1 MAGFDVLPKS
11 ENLGHA
17 ARGGRAVIGGES
29 DERYFAGE
37 RYALE
42 QFGEE
47 HESPVQYADE
57 KGDAPAAVS
66 VIGIDSGCQRLYLA
80 DDFPV
85 RYGEFECPVVESEA
99 RPFAVHGDNN

>member
-1 MAGFDVLPKS
+1 M
-11 ENLGHA
+11 
-17 ARGGRAVIGGES
+17 IGGES

-80 DDFPV
+80 VISPCGTASSNV
-85 RYGEFECPVVESEA
+85 LSWSLTRGLSLCMVIIIK
-99 RPFAVHGDNN
+99 

>member
-1 MAGFDVLPKS
+1 M
-11 ENLGHA
+11 
-17 ARGGRAVIGGES
+17 IGGES

-85 RYGEFECPVVESEA
+85 RYGEFECPVVESDA

>member
-1 MAGFDVLPKS
+1 M
-11 ENLGHA
+11 
-17 ARGGRAVIGGES
+17 IGGES

-85 RYGEFECPVVESEA
+85 RYGEFECPSWSLTRGLSLCMVIIIK
-99 RPFAVHGDNN
+99 